1 MGAGPASS
9 NGGGGSP
16 NQQAKDK
23 AAKDKA
29 AKDAKDKAAKEKAQK
44 KIIKEAFGNNNT
56 YKTSREIGITT
67 QYSKKREQD
76 IKEEKEKAF
85 QEQGAYNT
93 RRSIENTFS
102 PIVKIFGPGI
112 SEPLQKNAIRTR
124 NFFTDYTLGAGGK
137 KNSLYAGMDKSQFA
151 KLSVEKQNKMYSE
164 YSEKRM
170 SGKIDAYGREIRPE
184 GGGPEGG
191 GGAVGGT
198 DTSSTG
204 GADAF
209 GPTFKV
215 VEQSEAANADAD
227 TEANRLLKIKKKGRS
242 QSIMTGSKGVTKTS
256 TDYSL
261 GKKSLLGRV

>member
-29 AKDAKDKAAKEKAQK
+29 AQDAKDKAAKD
-44 KIIKEAFGNNNT
+44 KIAKEAFGNNNT
-56 YKTSREIGITT
+56 YKTSREIGLTT
-67 QYSKKREQD
+67 QYSKTREQD

-85 QEQGAYNT
+85 QEQRAYNT

-112 SEPLQKNAIRTR
+112 SEPLQKNAIRTG
-124 NFFTDYTLGAGGK
+124 NFFTDYVLGKGGK
-137 KNSLYAGMDKSQFA
+137 KNSLYAGMDKSQFG

-164 YSEKRM
+164 YSKNRM

-184 GGGPEGG
+184 GGG
-191 GGAVGGT
+191 GAVGETG
-198 DTSSTG
+198 TSSTG